1 MAAGGCWRRDPDA
14 LITAQAVWNGVRCF
28 RGSGQD
34 SYVRWCLVMM
44 ACTLI
49 WNIGESSLGM
59 IQLIWFIFLLACIGL
74 QQTAQA
80 MHSAA
85 TLGTDEHRLLA
96 AEKNSSAGEEC
107 SSLGCLPSLTFGKT
121 E

>member
-1 MAAGGCWRRDPDA
+1 MILTA
-14 LITAQAVWNGVRCF
+14 LITVQAVWNGVRCF

-34 SYVRWCLVMM
+34 SYVRWCLVMI

-59 IQLIWFIFLLACIGL
+59 IHLVWFIFLLACIGL

-80 MHSAA
+80 MRAEA
-85 TLGTDEHRLLA
+85 LLETDEHGHLA
-96 AEKNSSAGEEC
+96 TEKI
-107 SSLGCLPSLTFGKT
+107 LPQ
-121 E
+121 ERMPR